1 MANRGKRAGEGRRAP
16 ADAAIV
22 AIVAGMLLSLAA
34 YYLVP
39 APLLSLPPLLVF
51 VVLVWFRLE
60 VALCLLPMTF
70 PFWYVPKQVAGQA
83 FFPLSEIV
91 LAVCMAVA
99 LAQGAHHLPPLRRH
113 LPRLARAALGRRER
127 RPVLG
132 ALLREPGPLVRYR
145 SVTTPPARRC

>member
-1 MANRGKRAGEGRRAP
+1 MANRGKRAGQGRGLH
-16 ADAAIV
+16 ADA

-51 VVLVWFRLE
+51 VVLAWFRLE
-60 VALCLLPMTF
+60 VALSLLPLTF
-70 PFWYVPKQVAGQA
+70 PFWYVPKQVAGHA

-99 LAQGAHHLPPLRRH
+99 LAQGAQHLPALRRH
-113 LPRLARAALGRRER
+113 LPRLARVPPVRGSPRLVLGRW
-127 RPVLG
+127 
-132 ALLREPGPLVRYR
+132 LLAPA
-145 SVTTPPARRC
+145 PPFGIGSA